1 MAHTQSPFQTISL
14 VSFSFQDTSYK
25 SLFQGMHWYQ
35 TSCSLQGGVCA
46 AGVGVITP
54 YRHQQNMIRKLFRNY
69 SDTMVCPFMLT
80 SNVLQMG
87 LLCWNVSLVY
97 QWAYST
103 HNSSYMLKVTS
114 LVCVQESSVW
124 DVEVNTV
131 DRYQG
136 RDKDCVIVSFVRS
149 NKTGNVRPV
158 IIITTSSTAL
168 PCFHFSLLACPS
180 SYCTTPSFLL
190 YS

>member
-1 MAHTQSPFQTISL
+1 
-14 VSFSFQDTSYK
+14 
-25 SLFQGMHWYQ
+25 
-35 TSCSLQGGVCA
+35 
-46 AGVGVITP
+46 
-54 YRHQQNMIRKLFRNY
+54 
-69 SDTMVCPFMLT
+69 
-80 SNVLQMG
+80 
-87 LLCWNVSLVY
+87 
-97 QWAYST
+97 
-103 HNSSYMLKVTS
+103 MLKVTS

-180 SYCTTPSFLL
+180 SYCNTPSFLTL
-190 YS
+190 QVGTLLHDWRRVNVALTRARHKLVLVGSETTLKHLPLLVSLLQLLQERAWVVELPPNTHSVSPQ

>member
-1 MAHTQSPFQTISL
+1 M
-14 VSFSFQDTSYK
+14 
-25 SLFQGMHWYQ
+25 
-35 TSCSLQGGVCA
+35 
-46 AGVGVITP
+46 
-54 YRHQQNMIRKLFRNY
+54 
-69 SDTMVCPFMLT
+69 
-80 SNVLQMG
+80 
-87 LLCWNVSLVY
+87 
-97 QWAYST
+97 
-103 HNSSYMLKVTS
+103 
-114 LVCVQESSVW
+114 W

-168 PCFHFSLLACPS
+168 PYFHFSLLACPS
-180 SYCTTPSFLL
+180 FYCTTPSFLL